1 MSRSKM
7 YMLTETSKFMMSFVI
22 VTDQDHVIVID
33 GGRREDL
40 PLLRQYVAGRKIVAW
55 FLTHPHMDHIDAF
68 IETMQSGDPAFDI
81 EAVYCNFPP
90 ADFVR
95 QHERAE
101 AHTSDEFDALRP
113 ILGSRLHTVQTGDVI
128 TADNLSFEVLY
139 SWREEYGFTRNA
151 VNDSSIVLRMT
162 SANTSVLF
170 LADLG
175 PEGGDKLLELS
186 REKLRS
192 DYCQMAHH
200 GGLGVSMDV
209 YFEISPRVCLWP
221 ANEQQYNAPDKR
233 HSYRMY
239 YAGTTRRWMER
250 LGAEEHLITKDG
262 TAEIDL

>member
-1 MSRSKM
+1 MSQTRM
-7 YMLTETSKFMMSFVI
+7 YMLKEISKFMMSFVI
-22 VTDQDHVIVID
+22 ITDQDKAIVID

-40 PLLRQYVAGRKIVAW
+40 PRLREYVAGRRISAW

-68 IETMQSGDPAFDI
+68 IETVQSGDPALSFD
-81 EAVYCNFPP
+81 AVYCNFPP

-95 QHERAE
+95 QYEKAE

-113 ILGSRLHTVQTGDVI
+113 VLGNKLHTVQTGDVI
-128 TADNLSFEVLY
+128 AVDNLSFEVLY

-162 SANTSVLF
+162 SPDTSVLF

-175 PEGGDKLLELS
+175 PEGGDKLMELS

-192 DYCQMAHH
+192 EYCQMAHH
-200 GGLGVSMDV
+200 GGLGVSMEV

-221 ANEQQYNAPDKR
+221 ANEQQYNMPDKR

-239 YAGTTRRWMER
+239 YAGTTRRWMDCI
-250 LGAEEHLITKDG
+250 GAEQHIVSKDG
-262 TAEIDL
+262 TAEIAL

>member
-1 MSRSKM
+1 MSASRM

-22 VTDQDHVIVID
+22 VTDQNSVVVID
-33 GGRREDL
+33 GGRKEDL
-40 PLLRQYVAGRKIVAW
+40 PLLRQYVAGRKIKAW

-68 IETMQSGDPAFDI
+68 MEAVRSGDPAFDI
-81 EAVYCNFPP
+81 EAVYCRFPP

-95 QHERAE
+95 QYELAE

-113 ILGSRLHTVQTGDVI
+113 VLGCRLHAVDTGDIIAVD
-128 TADNLSFEVLY
+128 TLSFEVLY
-139 SWREEYGFTRNA
+139 SWRAEYGFTRNA

-162 SANTSVLF
+162 SENTSVLF

-175 PEGGDKLLELS
+175 PEGGDKLMELS
-186 REKLRS
+186 RERLPS
-192 DYCQMAHH
+192 EYCQMAHH

-221 ANEQQYNAPDKR
+221 ANEQQYNMPDRR

-239 YAGTTRRWMER
+239 YAGTTRRWMDCI
-250 LGAEEHLITKDG
+250 GAKEHLVSKDG
-262 TAEIDL
+262 TAEIAL